1 MENKKIWLVK
11 VHDHSCDTEFMAAST
26 EEKAEELMRLALDQ
40 NFHGAEPK
48 YFYDAYGRTA
58 EQCVKDHSWD
68 GQKDYVRIIEME
80 LDRSYPVSQ

>member
-1 MENKKIWLVK
+1 
-11 VHDHSCDTEFMAAST
+11 MAAST

-68 GQKDYVRIIEME
+68 GQENYVRIIEME
-80 LDRSYPVSQ
+80 LDKRTPAPQAHGFNHGLGAANK

>member
-11 VHDHSCDTEFMAAST
+11 VDDHSCDTEFMAAST
-26 EEKAEELMRLALDQ
+26 EERAEELMRLALDQ

-68 GQKDYVRIIEME
+68 GQRDYVRIIEME
-80 LDRSYPVSQ
+80 LDSSELVS